1 MAKSPTSG
9 SSAKPKTK
17 RATKAKASPAKA
29 EPEVLEAQAHREEAK
44 SRFNAALDEA
54 KAGAAALKAEAGEV
68 VGTYREQAKGK
79 STDLTAD
86 AKAYGE
92 EAKVRASE
100 LAEETKVRAGELA
113 VEGKAKASDALSA
126 LGKMVADNAAAIDD
140 QFGPKYGD
148 YARNASRSLQENA
161 AKLEAK
167 SVEEIGDDAR
177 EFVRKS
183 PGTAI
188 GLAAIGGYILARLFR
203 R

>member
-1 MAKSPTSG
+1 MAKTP
-9 SSAKPKTK
+9 AKKP
-17 RATKAKASPAKA
+17 TKAKAPAKKTTPA
-29 EPEVLEAQAHREEAK
+29 KEPEVLEATAHREEAK

-68 VGTYREQAKGK
+68 VSGYRSEAKGR
-79 STDLTAD
+79 SNELVSD
-86 AKAYGE
+86 ARAYGE
-92 EAKVRASE
+92 EAKV
-100 LAEETKVRAGELA
+100 KAGELA

-126 LGKMVADNAAAIDD
+126 LGRMVADNAAQIDE

-148 YARNASRSLQENA
+148 YARNAARSLQENA

-167 SVEEIGDDAR
+167 SVEEIGEDAK

-183 PGTAI
+183 PGTALGI
-188 GLAAIGGYILARLFR
+188 AAIGGYILARLFR